1 MQGGQMSQINENTAL
16 LLRDN
21 AQQMLMSIKS
31 IEGGVEYLNKVRAI
45 EVWAKAE
52 KKDAELQNMIAEQ
65 KIRTQRV
72 LGRLI
77 KEGQER
83 GEIATQQTGRGD
95 SVKCTQE
102 EHIKTLSD
110 IGLTRK
116 QSSVYQKIAG
126 IPEDKFERHIAEKK
140 QNVENAVNELTT
152 AGILHFAN
160 TGAHVSNNSGDNE
173 WYTPKEYLDAV
184 KSVMGS
190 IDVDP
195 ASSQIANTIVQAATY
210 YTVADDGRN
219 KDWTGNVFMNPPY
232 AHPLIDEFT
241 NKLISEIQSGN
252 TKQAIVLVNNAT
264 ETKWFQSLANKAA
277 AVCFPQSRLR
287 FWSPEK
293 ASATPLQGQA
303 FLYFG
308 NDIKAFR
315 SEFGKYGFVA
325 VIR

>member
-16 LLRDN
+16 QLRDN

-77 KEGQER
+77 KEGQDR
-83 GEIATQQTGRGD
+83 GELAKQSENQSNLVSDGNK
-95 SVKCTQE
+95 VK
-102 EHIKTLSD
+102 KTLSD

-116 QSSVYQKIAG
+116 QSSVYQKIAE
-126 IPEDKFERHIAEKK
+126 IPEDNFEKHIAEKK

-293 ASATPLQGQA
+293 VSAPLQGQA

>member
-1 MQGGQMSQINENTAL
+1 MNQINENTAL
-16 LLRDN
+16 QLRDN
-21 AQQMLMSIKS
+21 AQRMLMSIKS

-77 KEGQER
+77 QEGQER
-83 GEIATQQTGRGD
+83 GELASQNKGGANISNGVPERNT
-95 SVKCTQE
+95 V
-102 EHIKTLSD
+102 KTLSD

-116 QSSVYQKIAG
+116 QSSVYQKIAD
-126 IPEDKFERHIAEKK
+126 IPEEQFESYIAEKK

-173 WYTPKEYLDAV
+173 WYTPKEFIDTARE
-184 KSVMGS
+184 VMGS

-195 ASSQIANTIVQAATY
+195 ASSQIANTVIQAHTY
-210 YTVADDGRN
+210 YTLADNGLEQQ
-219 KDWTGNVFMNPPY
+219 WIGNVFMNPPY
-232 AHPLIDEFT
+232 AQPSIDDFS
-241 NKLISEIQSGN
+241 NKLNHEILEGN

-264 ETKWFQSLANKAA
+264 ETKWFQMLAHTASA
-277 AVCFPQSRLR
+277 ICFPKSRIK
-287 FWSPEK
+287 FWSPDKE
-293 ASATPLQGQA
+293 SAPLQGQA

-308 NDIKAFR
+308 
-315 SEFGKYGFVA
+315 SEIEKFINGFNKYGFVA
-325 VIR
+325 IIR